1 MVGTCVAGGCA
12 VGRGFVG
19 WVLRKERRDR
29 HSSRGSEL
37 SGEQNVAEVAR
48 AVVGDNQTVGS
59 NAGFVPVSKA

>member
-1 MVGTCVAGGCA
+1 VVGTCVAGSCA
-12 VGRGFVG
+12 VGWGFAG
-19 WVLRKERRDR
+19 WVWRKERRDW
-29 HSSRGSEL
+29 HGSRGTEL